1 MLKYI
6 ILFSSLFSILHITSS
21 FQQKDELAD
30 SIRRGKEVYT
40 AYCMNCHM
48 EDGRGTPDINPPLAK
63 ADYLRKPVKLL
74 ISIILDGQSGE
85 IVVNKK
91 KYNTIMPAQPYL
103 SDEQVADVLNYSRNA
118 WGNKIAG
125 RITPAQV
132 KALRK

>member
-1 MLKYI
+1 MKYI
-6 ILFSSLFSILHITSS
+6 IPLPVLFCILHIMSS
-21 FQQKDELAD
+21 FRQKDEFAE

-48 EDGRGTPDINPPLAK
+48 EDGRGTPGINPPLAK
-63 ADYLRKPVKLL
+63 ADYLRKPAKML

-91 KYNTIMPAQPYL
+91 KYNTIMPPQPYL
-103 SDEQVADVLNYSRNA
+103 SDEQVADVLNYVRNA
-118 WGNKIAG
+118 LGNKIAG
-125 RITPAQV
+125 KITAAQV